1 MNFEFSMH
9 QISKIRNVKRR
20 KPGRLSWRRC
30 FSPHHPFL
38 LTHHKNAQKNFTLL
52 YTQRVGGF
60 GSSDQA
66 VFLSDEVAV
75 KMRQKEWEVGDIN
88 YRWCGCPN
96 EIRGAI
102 THFENLQFTV
112 VVKTSSLRSW
122 SKLAV
127 YGRGQNL
134 QFTVVA
140 KTSSLRSW
148 SKLAVYGRDQ
158 N

>member
-75 KMRQKEWEVGDIN
+75 KMADKKSEKL
-88 YRWCGCPN
+88 
-96 EIRGAI
+96 EISTTVDAAVPTRLGAPSL
-102 THFENLQFTV
+102 HFENLQFTV

-127 YGRGQNL
+127 YGRGQN
-134 QFTVVA
+134 
-140 KTSSLRSW
+140 
-148 SKLAVYGRDQ
+148 
-158 N
+158 

>member
-1 MNFEFSMH
+1 MNFEFSTH
-9 QISKIRNVKRR
+9 QISKNRNVKRR

-75 KMRQKEWEVGDIN
+75 KMADKK
-88 YRWCGCPN
+88 N
-96 EIRGAI
+96 EKLEISTTVDAAVPTRLGAPSH
-102 THFENLQFTV
+102 TL
-112 VVKTSSLRSW
+112 KTCSLRSW

-127 YGRGQNL
+127 YGRGQNHT
-134 QFTVVA
+134 F
-140 KTSSLRSW
+140 
-148 SKLAVYGRDQ
+148 
-158 N
+158 

>member
-75 KMRQKEWEVGDIN
+75 KMADKKSEKL
-88 YRWCGCPN
+88 
-96 EIRGAI
+96 EISTTVDAAVPTRLGAPSL
-102 THFENLQFTV
+102 HFENLQFTV
-112 VVKTSSLRSW
+112 VVK
-122 SKLAV
+122 LAV
-127 YGRGQNL
+127 YGRGQN
-134 QFTVVA
+134 
-140 KTSSLRSW
+140 
-148 SKLAVYGRDQ
+148 
-158 N
+158 